1 MDDELG
7 KVDCSVLVLRPIEG
21 VKLVVSEVETL
32 VAIGLTLVLIKVVDF
47 VDVDDVNDM
56 VVTSFVEV
64 GKVGLTE
71 VLCGVVVS
79 IVDNIV
85 LIKVVDFVV
94 VDDTVLEKV
103 VSLVLVLI
111 KVVGF
116 VVVVDDNVLD
126 KVVNFVVVVDD
137 DVLERVESF
146 MLVVIKVVDFVVV
159 EDAML

>member
-94 VDDTVLEKV
+94 VDD
-103 VSLVLVLI
+103 
-111 KVVGF
+111 
-116 VVVVDDNVLD
+116 NVLD

>member
-47 VDVDDVNDM
+47 VDVDDV
-56 VVTSFVEV
+56 VTSFVEV

-94 VDDTVLEKV
+94 VDDNVLEKV
-103 VSLVLVLI
+103 VPLVLVLI